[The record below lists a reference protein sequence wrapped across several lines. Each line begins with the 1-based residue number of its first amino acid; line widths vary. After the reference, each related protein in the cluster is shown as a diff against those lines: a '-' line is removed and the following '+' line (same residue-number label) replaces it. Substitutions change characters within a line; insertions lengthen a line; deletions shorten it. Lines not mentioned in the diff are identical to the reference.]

1 MKNEFEINELNEMEL
16 DGIAAGRVIY
26 ACTSNPVIGTTGK
39 KCYEVFSCESEIEGD
54 FKQFLSNKS
63 ASDLRFSFNINYGR
77 VFADKYDGYCKFHAE
92 DQIIEF

>member
-1 MKNEFEINELNEMEL
+1 MKNEIRELNEMEL

-39 KCYEVFSCESEIEGD
+39 KCYEVYSCEGEVDGD
-54 FKQFLSNKS
+54 YKQFFSNKS
-63 ASDLRFSFNINYGR
+63 ASDLKLSFNINYGR
-77 VFADKYDGYCKFHAE
+77 VFADKYDAYRKFHAD